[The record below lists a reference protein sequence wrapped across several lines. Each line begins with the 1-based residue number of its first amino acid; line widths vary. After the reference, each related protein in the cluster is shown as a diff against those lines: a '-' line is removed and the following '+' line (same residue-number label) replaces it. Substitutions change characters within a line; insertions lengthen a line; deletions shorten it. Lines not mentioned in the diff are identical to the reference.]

1 MLCMFCMRKF
11 WILCCEEVY
20 NMQLHNAQDPAFKM
34 GIRYHLWYIAV
45 ADCGECSLYV
55 YVEKTLNSLI
65 FAFNLL
71 MELSQRVA
79 GPQFTKRKL
88 EIQVSCLQS
97 TTESLRN
104 RISKSK
110 SCYIGRYGEWLVS
123 TEQRLS
129 FTGQRSPC
137 LMLIS
142 REWQSHLLYHLF
154 WNLLVIIYF
163 NVLVGKTFWDLYFGR
178 LPCVWSE
185 YFSDEFCVIRESK

>member
-1 MLCMFCMRKF
+1 
-11 WILCCEEVY
+11 
-20 NMQLHNAQDPAFKM
+20 MQLHNAQDPAFKM
-34 GIRYHLWYIAV
+34 GIRYRLWYIAV

-110 SCYIGRYGEWLVS
+110 SCYIGRYGE
-123 TEQRLS
+123 
-129 FTGQRSPC
+129 
-137 LMLIS
+137 
-142 REWQSHLLYHLF
+142 
-154 WNLLVIIYF
+154 
-163 NVLVGKTFWDLYFGR
+163 
-178 LPCVWSE
+178 
-185 YFSDEFCVIRESK
+185 

>member
-1 MLCMFCMRKF
+1 MHK
-11 WILCCEEVY
+11 I
-20 NMQLHNAQDPAFKM
+20 QLLK
-34 GIRYHLWYIAV
+34 W
-45 ADCGECSLYV
+45 
-55 YVEKTLNSLI
+55 TLDIIFDTLQWLIVVNVFYMSMWKKLFYNSLI
-65 FAFNLL
+65 FDFNLL

-104 RISKSK
+104 KISKSK
-110 SCYIGRYGEWLVS
+110 SCYIGRYEEWLVS
-123 TEQRLS
+123 TKQRSGLFQPS

-154 WNLLVIIYF
+154 
-163 NVLVGKTFWDLYFGR
+163 
-178 LPCVWSE
+178 
-185 YFSDEFCVIRESK
+185 

>member
-1 MLCMFCMRKF
+1 
-11 WILCCEEVY
+11 
-20 NMQLHNAQDPAFKM
+20 
-34 GIRYHLWYIAV
+34 
-45 ADCGECSLYV
+45 
-55 YVEKTLNSLI
+55 
-65 FAFNLL
+65 
-71 MELSQRVA
+71 MEFSQRVA
-79 GPQFTKRKL
+79 GPQFTTRKL

-104 RISKSK
+104 KISKSK
-110 SCYIGRYGEWLVS
+110 SCYIGRYEEWLVS
-123 TEQRLS
+123 TKQRSGLFQPS

-154 WNLLVIIYF
+154 WNLLIIIYF

-185 YFSDEFCVIRESK
+185 YFSDEFCVIRESKYKSVGQGGTGKDKER

>member
-1 MLCMFCMRKF
+1 MHK
-11 WILCCEEVY
+11 I
-20 NMQLHNAQDPAFKM
+20 QLLK
-34 GIRYHLWYIAV
+34 W
-45 ADCGECSLYV
+45 
-55 YVEKTLNSLI
+55 TLDIIFDTLQWLIVVNVFYMSMWKKLFYNSLI
-65 FAFNLL
+65 FDFNLL

-154 WNLLVIIYF
+154 
-163 NVLVGKTFWDLYFGR
+163 
-178 LPCVWSE
+178 
-185 YFSDEFCVIRESK
+185 